1 MQITQ
6 RNVELRVDD
15 SLMRVYVAAP
25 KPPGQYPGILFY
37 SDIYQLGGAMTRL
50 VNYPSSVTLRDTQIV
65 QELNHPET

>member
-1 MQITQ
+1 
-6 RNVELRVDD
+6 
-15 SLMRVYVAAP
+15 MRVYLAAP